1 MATKKTI
8 IGCNKFN
15 DKSAISNSNF
25 TTNLKQ
31 SLTLNEGDT
40 ISVKTSFIDT
50 RNKIA
55 GYYTVDKDIE
65 IEMEYYFYYINRGGN
80 NTKSMQL
87 GERTYEPSGKT
98 TINTKKQCQD
108 VNYKK

>member
-15 DKSAISNSNF
+15 DKSAISNSNW

-31 SLTLNEGDT
+31 SLTLNAGDT

-55 GYYTVDKDIE
+55 GYYTIPKDVI
-65 IEMEYYFYYINRGGN
+65 ISMDYYF
-80 NTKSMQL
+80 
-87 GERTYEPSGKT
+87 
-98 TINTKKQCQD
+98 
-108 VNYKK
+108 